1 MSQQHSSGLQRSLKN
16 RHLQLIAIG
25 GAIGTGLFMG
35 SGRTISLAGPSVLF
49 TYMIIGFFLFFVMRA
64 MGELLLHNLEYK
76 SFVDF
81 SADILGPTMGYFL
94 GWSYWFCWV
103 VIGIADIVAIT
114 GYTQFWWPDIPLW
127 LPGLACIAFLLIF
140 NLLSAKLFGELE
152 FWFALV
158 KIIAIVALIGVGA
171 YLLFTGFVGPTG
183 EKASL
188 THLWDR
194 GGMFPNGLHGFF
206 AAFQI
211 AIFAFV
217 GIELVGTASAETA
230 DPAKNLPKA
239 INKIPVRVIV
249 FYVLA
254 LTAIMTVTPWDIVAP
269 NKSPFV
275 NMFLLIG
282 VGAAAAIINFV
293 VLTSAL
299 SSANSGMFST
309 GRMLYGL
316 SKNKLAP
323 EAFSQLS
330 RNGTPR
336 NGLIY
341 SCALLLS
348 SLFLLYAEGDV
359 MRVFTIVTTV
369 ASICFIF
376 VWAVILITYL
386 KYRRIRPEAHAASS
400 YKMPFAIPMCY
411 LTLAFFAFA
420 LYLFSQEEET
430 LIGLMATPFWFLAL
444 FICLPFYKKRM
455 KQNLALGLAAQSV
468 R

>member
-127 LPGLACIAFLLIF
+127 LPGLACIAFLLLF

-183 EKASL
+183 EKASI

-194 GGMFPNGLHGFF
+194 GGMFPNGLGGFF

-386 KYRRIRPEAHAASS
+386 KYRRVRPEAHAASA
-400 YKMPFAIPMCY
+400 YKMPFGIPMCY
-411 LTLAFFAFA
+411 ATLAFFAFA

-430 LIGLMATPFWFLAL
+430 LIGLIATPFWFLAL

-455 KQNLALGLAAQSV
+455 KKDLALGLAAQSV